1 MNAETFWS
9 CVLAILFCV
18 GLRTAIV
25 VVLMGLENYL
35 KSKLPESKL

>member
-1 MNAETFWS
+1 MNVEMFWS

-18 GLRTAIV
+18 ALRTCIV

-35 KSKLPESKL
+35 KTKLPENKL